1 MENIFNK
8 VLGFIKAFVTSKI
21 GAIVVLAVA
30 AVAVVSAFCGAFALI
45 GFVLGLAAL
54 ATAIYLRATGTKND
68 FTAIATVVAAVAV
81 ILTAVSFSIT
91 NTARGEA
98 KKAYWYNYG
107 NDDYEDREILQA
119 ELRGEVEKYNGDHKI
134 KDSVKEKVQKKV
146 EKINKKYS
154 KNSKSSSSDFDF

>member
-1 MENIFNK
+1 MENLFNK
-8 VLGFIKAFVTSKI
+8 VLGIIKAFVTSKI

-81 ILTAVSFSIT
+81 ILTAVMFSLD
-91 NTARGEA
+91 NTAAAEA
-98 KKAYWYNYG
+98 EKNYIYQYR
-107 NDDYEDREILQA
+107 NDNYEARSIQNA
-119 ELRGEVEKYNGDHKI
+119 ELNGEIEKYNGDHKLKESVI
-134 KDSVKEKVQKKV
+134 KKVQKKV
-146 EKINKKYS
+146 KKIEKKYS
-154 KNSKSSSSDFDF
+154 KDSSDDDDE